1 MDVLALIVIALTGEA
16 IWETLKMIW
25 EEGKVSIDRIGAIIV
40 CLLLAFGAR
49 VDIFEL
55 IGIPL
60 VIPYLGMAFTGIL
73 TSRGANFI
81 HDLYAKLKTK

>member
-16 IWETLKMIW
+16 IWESLKMIW

-49 VDIFEL
+49 LDIFEL
-55 IGIPL
+55 VGIPL
-60 VIPYLGMAFTGIL
+60 VIPYLGMFFTGIL
-73 TSRGANFI
+73 ASRGANFI
-81 HDLYAKLKTK
+81 HDLYAKLRSK